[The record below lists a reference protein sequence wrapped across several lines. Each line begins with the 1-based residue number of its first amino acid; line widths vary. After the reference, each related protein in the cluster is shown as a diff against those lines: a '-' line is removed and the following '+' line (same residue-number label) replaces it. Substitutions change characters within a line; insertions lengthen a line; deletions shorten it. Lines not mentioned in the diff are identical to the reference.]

1 MKPFISISMFVFSC
15 KIYGQHELVQVEML
29 AQGNRLRVAYNGQQ
43 VLEWREPDVTQIKS
57 GPIGLQ
63 LHGFPY
69 PQEVIYKDVVI
80 ETFPKDDRLI
90 TVNPSK

>member
-43 VLEWREPDVTQIKS
+43 VLDWRAPDQSQLKA

-80 ETFPKDDRLI
+80 ETFPKEDRLF